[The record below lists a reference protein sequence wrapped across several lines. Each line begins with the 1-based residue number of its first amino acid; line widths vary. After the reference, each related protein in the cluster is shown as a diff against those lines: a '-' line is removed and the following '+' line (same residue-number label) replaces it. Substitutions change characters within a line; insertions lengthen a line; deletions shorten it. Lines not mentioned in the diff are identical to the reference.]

1 MLKER
6 IRAHIL
12 EEHMYGSPSD
22 ALDND
27 VSLLETGVFDSLAV
41 MVLIQFL
48 ENEFRIKIFDVEFI
62 PENLDSVNR
71 ICAFLTSKG
80 VLDGEP

>member
-1 MLKER
+1 MLRDK

-12 EEHMYGSPSD
+12 EEHMYGAAPD
-22 ALDND
+22 ALDDD
-27 VSLLETGVFDSLAV
+27 VSLLETGVFNSLAV
-41 MVLIQFL
+41 MLLIQFL
-48 ENEFRIKIFDVEFI
+48 ESEFGIKILDAEFV

-80 VLDGEP
+80 VADGEP